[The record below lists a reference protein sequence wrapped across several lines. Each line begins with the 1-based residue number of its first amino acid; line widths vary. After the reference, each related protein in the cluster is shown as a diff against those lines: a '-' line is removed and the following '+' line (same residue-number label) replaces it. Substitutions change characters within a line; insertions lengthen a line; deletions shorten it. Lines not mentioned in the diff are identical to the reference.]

1 MVKPL
6 EGLVVLDLT
15 RFLAGPYC
23 AMLLGGLGAEVIKVE
38 APAGEESFRDRP
50 PYGGPKGSGF
60 QKQTPDDIS
69 LSILHRG
76 RNKKG
81 ITLNL
86 RRPEGKELF
95 LQLCEKAD
103 IVVENY
109 AAGTMEKM
117 GFAYSVLQARNP
129 RLILCSIS
137 GFGQTGPRSAWR
149 AYDPIIQ
156 GTAGIVSVTGYADRP
171 PVRAGAAISD
181 TTTPLVGV
189 IGVLSALQ
197 LREKTGKGEW
207 VDISMQDSS
216 FFLLPEIFEFM
227 MAGDEPQRLANAHV
241 SGAPFNVY
249 EAKDGFVSVCAVS
262 APDWQKLTAALGK
275 PELEKDPRF
284 RNLLKRR
291 EHRAEVDAIVQEWIG
306 QRTVAEAVAHLQGG
320 GVPAGPIL
328 SPRELVDDEH
338 LAARKMVI
346 DLEHPLHG
354 PIPGTKA
361 IGMPIKFVNNPV
373 QFDQPAPAL
382 GQHNEDIYSRLLG
395 LDRAK
400 LAELKE
406 QGII

>member
-6 EGLVVLDLT
+6 SGVVVLDLT

-50 PYGGPKGSGF
+50 PYGGPKGASF
-60 QKQTPDDIS
+60 KKQTPDDIS
-69 LSILHRG
+69 LSILHRN
-76 RNKKG
+76 RNKKS

-95 LQLCEKAD
+95 LRLCEKTD

-109 AAGTMEKM
+109 AAGTMERM
-117 GFAYSVLQARNP
+117 GLAYSVLQSRNP

-137 GFGQTGPRSAWR
+137 GFGQTGPRRAWR

-156 GTAGIVSVTGYADRP
+156 AAAGIVSITGYADRP

-189 IGVLSALQ
+189 IGVLAALQ

-216 FFLLPEIFEFM
+216 FFLLPEIIEFM
-227 MAGDEPQRLANAHV
+227 LAGDEPQRLANAHV
-241 SGAPFNVY
+241 SGAPFNIY
-249 EAKDGFVSVCAVS
+249 EAKDGYVSICAAS
-262 APDWQKLTAALGK
+262 APDWRKLVTALGK

-284 RNLLKRR
+284 SNVLKRR
-291 EHRAEVDAIVQEWIG
+291 EHREEVDAIIQAWVSQH
-306 QRTVAEAVAHLQGG
+306 TVAEAVAYLQQR

-328 SPRELVDDEH
+328 TPQELMTDEH
-338 LAARKMVI
+338 LAARNMVI

-354 PIPGTKA
+354 PIPGAKA
-361 IGMPIKFVNNPV
+361 LGIPVKFVNNPV

-382 GQHNEDIYSRLLG
+382 GQHNEEIYERFLG
-395 LDRAK
+395 LDRVK
-400 LAELKE
+400 LAELRE
-406 QGII
+406 QGVI

>member
-6 EGLVVLDLT
+6 SGLVVLDLT

-38 APAGEESFRDRP
+38 APEGEESFRNRP
-50 PYGGPKGSGF
+50 PYGGSKGASL

-69 LSILHRG
+69 LPILHRG

-86 RRPEGKELF
+86 RKPEGKELF
-95 LQLCEKAD
+95 LRLCEKAD

-109 AAGTMEKM
+109 AAGTMERM
-117 GFAYSVLQARNP
+117 GFPYSVLQQRNP

-137 GFGQTGPRSAWR
+137 GFGQSGPRRGWR

-156 GTAGIVSVTGYADRP
+156 ATAGIVSVTGYEDRP

-181 TTTPLVGV
+181 TTTPLMGV
-189 IGVLSALQ
+189 IGVLAALQ
-197 LREKTGKGEW
+197 LREKTGKGDW

-216 FFLLPEIFEFM
+216 FFLLPEVIEFM
-227 MAGDEPQRLANAHV
+227 MAGDEPRRLANAHV

-249 EAKDGFVSVCAVS
+249 EAKDGYVSVCVVS
-262 APDWQKLTAALGK
+262 ESDWQKLVTDRGK
-275 PELEKDPRF
+275 PGLGRDPRYSNNLTR
-284 RNLLKRR
+284 RNRR
-291 EHRAEVDAIVQEWIG
+291 GEIDDRVQGWVG
-306 QRTVAEAVAHLQGG
+306 QRTVNEAVEYLQKS

-328 SPRELVDDEH
+328 SPRELMDDEH
-338 LAARKMVI
+338 LAARDMVI
-346 DLEHPLHG
+346 PLEHPLHG
-354 PIPGTKA
+354 PIPGAKA
-361 IGMPIKFVNNPV
+361 IGMPVKFVNNPV

-382 GQHNEDIYSRLLG
+382 GQHNEEIYQRLLG
-395 LDRAK
+395 LDQVK

-406 QGII
+406 QGVI

>member
-1 MVKPL
+1 
-6 EGLVVLDLT
+6 VLDLT

-38 APAGEESFRDRP
+38 APEGEESFRDRP
-50 PYGGPKGSGF
+50 PYGGLKGASL
-60 QKQTPDDIS
+60 QKQAPDDIS
-69 LSILHRG
+69 LPILHRG

-86 RRPEGKELF
+86 RKPEGKELF

-109 AAGTMEKM
+109 SAGTMERM
-117 GFAYSVLQARNP
+117 GFPYAVLQQRNP

-137 GFGQTGPRSAWR
+137 GFGQSGPRREWR

-156 GTAGIVSVTGYADRP
+156 GAAGIVSVTGYDDRP

-189 IGVLSALQ
+189 IGVLAALQ
-197 LREKTGKGEW
+197 LRERTGKGDW

-216 FFLLPEIFEFM
+216 FFLLPEVIEFM
-227 MAGDEPQRLANAHV
+227 MAGDEPRRLANGHI

-249 EAKDGFVSVCAVS
+249 TAKDGYVSVCCPS
-262 APDWQKLTAALGK
+262 SPDWRKLVTAIGR
-275 PELEKDPRF
+275 PELERDPRYS
-284 RNLLKRR
+284 NVLKRR
-291 EHRAEVDAIVQEWIG
+291 DRREEVDAIVQEWIG
-306 QRTVAEAVAHLQGG
+306 QRTVNEAVEYLQTN
-320 GVPAGPIL
+320 GVPSGPIL
-328 SPRELVDDEH
+328 SPQELMDDEH
-338 LAARKMVI
+338 LAARDMVI
-346 DLEHPLHG
+346 PLEHPLHG
-354 PIPGTKA
+354 PIPGAKA
-361 IGMPIKFVNNPV
+361 IGMPVKFVNNPV

-382 GQHNEDIYSRLLG
+382 GQHNEEIYGRLLG

-400 LAELKE
+400 LAALKE
-406 QGII
+406 QGVI